1 MDFAQATDEAGPRRE
16 KAPRFPLVEPGE
28 ARSSGDAFERR
39 YLAAVLSA
47 SETLDGFPLDLEA
60 AIGSDPIRALLGAV
74 AALRRDGKGTSREHV
89 ERYVREHVDEPTRT
103 AALLVASD
111 PLDFA
116 DDLDPVVVHLR
127 QRGAMRRMRQQART
141 LLDACERGRFG
152 VAQSVVEKRH
162 DITGDAAPE
171 DARASL
177 SESMRMALPREALPG
192 QPLEA
197 LSPVLRF
204 DPQLDGKI
212 RLRRGE
218 FLALGLATN
227 VGKSTVI
234 EDWSRGALA
243 HGHGVLT
250 VSVEDTV
257 ELFGR
262 KSLSALAG
270 IDRDALADGA
280 ITKAQRENAER
291 EIAKIAEAERAGIV
305 RHSTV
310 RVRNRSVV
318 GVCQWIRRAGAE
330 GLAIVMV
337 DYLQAIM
344 PDRRFHQR
352 KDAIDYCLNA
362 ILAAAASANVA
373 LITSSQFARREK
385 NVADMKRPPVLADFK
400 ESGDIENCATYAVC
414 GWRKRTDARAP
425 IFGTILKN
433 KSGGYLGPIDGW
445 QRDELGILR
454 RREIE
459 ASARDDDDG
468 GAADEGGF

>member
-1 MDFAQATDEAGPRRE
+1 MMDVQQHDAPLERRE
-16 KAPRFPLVEPGE
+16 RKAPRFPLVEPGE
-28 ARSSGDAFERR
+28 ARGSGDAFERR
-39 YLAAVLSA
+39 YLAAVMTA
-47 SETLDGFPLDLEA
+47 GETLDAFPVDLEA
-60 AIGSDPIRALLGAV
+60 AIGSDPVRALLGAV
-74 AALRRDGKGTSREHV
+74 AALRSEGRPSSREHV
-89 ERYVREHVDEPTRT
+89 ERWVREHIEEPLRT
-103 AALLVASD
+103 AALLVASE

-116 DDLDPVVVHLR
+116 DDLDPVVLHLR
-127 QRGAMRRMRQQART
+127 QKGALRRMRQQART
-141 LLDACERGRFG
+141 LLDACEHGRFG
-152 VAQSVVEKRH
+152 VAQSAVGALHE
-162 DITGDAAPE
+162 IAGDAKPE
-171 DARASL
+171 DVRASL
-177 SESMRMALPREALPG
+177 SEAMRLALPAVPVPG
-192 QPLEA
+192 QPIEV

-204 DPQLDGKI
+204 DPQLDGKV

-227 VGKSTVI
+227 VGKSTII
-234 EDWSRGALA
+234 EDWSRAA
-243 HGHGVLT
+243 VARGHGVLV

-280 ITKAQRENAER
+280 ITSDERAMAER

-385 NVADMKRPPVLADFK
+385 NAADMKRPPVLADFK

-414 GWRKRTDARAP
+414 GWRTRTDARAP

-445 QRDELGILR
+445 QRDALGVLR
-454 RREIE
+454 RRDVDVT
-459 ASARDDDDG
+459 SRDDDEDDG
-468 GAADEGGF
+468 QEGGF

>member
-1 MDFAQATDEAGPRRE
+1 MQRGDGEAPFERRE
-16 KAPRFPLVEPGE
+16 RKPRFPLVEPGE

-39 YLAAVLSA
+39 YLAAVMTA
-47 SETLDGFPLDLEA
+47 GETLDAFPVDLEA
-60 AIGSDPIRALLGAV
+60 GVGSDPVRALLEAV
-74 AALRRDGKGTSREHV
+74 GALRRDGRPSGREYVERWVREHV
-89 ERYVREHVDEPTRT
+89 EEPLRT
-103 AALLVASD
+103 AALLVAAD

-116 DDLDPVVVHLR
+116 DDLDPVVAHLR
-127 QRGAMRRMRQQART
+127 QKASMRRMRQQART
-141 LLDACERGRFG
+141 LLDACEHGRFG
-152 VAQSVVEKRH
+152 AVQSAAEKLH
-162 DITGDAAPE
+162 ELAGDGALE
-171 DARASL
+171 DVRASL
-177 SESMRMALPREALPG
+177 SQAMRMALPPVPVPG
-192 QPLEA
+192 QPIET

-227 VGKSTVI
+227 VGKSTVL
-234 EDWSRGALA
+234 EDWSRAALA
-243 HGHGVLT
+243 RGHGVL
-250 VSVEDTV
+250 VISVEDTV

-262 KSLSALAG
+262 KSLSALAS

-280 ITKAQRENAER
+280 ITAAEREIAER
-291 EIAKIAEAERAGIV
+291 EIAKVAEAERAGLV

-344 PDRRFHQR
+344 PDRQFRQR
-352 KDAIDYCLNA
+352 KDAVDYCLNA

-373 LITSSQFARREK
+373 LITSSQFSRREK
-385 NVADMKRPPVLADFK
+385 NIADMKRPPVLADFK

-414 GWRKRTDARAP
+414 GWRTRTDARSP

-454 RREIE
+454 RREIDTT
-459 ASARDDDDG
+459 SRDDDD
-468 GAADEGGF
+468 DEGGF